1 MRFSKRPAAP
11 HTCVQPEPKNLLR
24 YTLFPNDNPKKYKK
38 YLISTLQ
45 LSIDGSKLA
54 KKIALFDCL
63 IAYLKRA
70 KFEGKDDYV

>member
-54 KKIALFDCL
+54 KKIALFDCI
-63 IAYLKRA
+63 IACSELA
-70 KFEGKDDYV
+70 KFLGNDGYV